1 MKVVGTIKDIV
12 LDREYTRQDGTTASI
27 HKVIIE
33 SGDDEF
39 VAQTF
44 VSREGMEKRGIKIGA
59 IGNARIEF
67 EVRSWIDREGKN
79 HKDQQVTLGDW
90 RAASGTSTATATTTE
105 PSQQEVAATFA
116 EMAEVAEAQA
126 SGADGKP
133 F

>member
-27 HKVIIE
+27 HNVVIVA
-33 SGDDEF
+33 GDDEF

-44 VSREGMEKRGIKIGA
+44 MSREGMERRGIKVGA

-67 EVRSWIDREGKN
+67 EARSWNDREGKN
-79 HKDQQVTLGDW
+79 HKTQQVTLGDW
-90 RAASGTSTATATTTE
+90 RSATTTTTTTTTE
-105 PSQQEVAATFA
+105 PSQQEVVAA
-116 EMAEVAEAQA
+116 MAEAAAAAEAHINPET
-126 SGADGKP
+126 GLP

>member
-27 HKVIIE
+27 HNVVIVA
-33 SGDDEF
+33 GDDEF

-44 VSREGMEKRGIKIGA
+44 ISRDSMEKRGIRIGA

-67 EVRSWIDREGKN
+67 EARSWNDREGKN
-79 HKDQQVTLGDW
+79 HKTQQVTLGDW
-90 RAASGTSTATATTTE
+90 RSATGTTTTTTE
-105 PSQQEVAATFA
+105 PSQQEVAAAFA

-126 SGADGKP
+126 PGADGQP